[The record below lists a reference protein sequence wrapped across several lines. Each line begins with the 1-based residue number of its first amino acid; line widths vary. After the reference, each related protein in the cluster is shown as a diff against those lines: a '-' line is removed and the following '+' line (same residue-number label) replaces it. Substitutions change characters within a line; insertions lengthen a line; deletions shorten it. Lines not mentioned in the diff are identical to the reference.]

1 MSRIQEALCLAII
14 LLGIAVLAV
23 FEIIPEQVA
32 QFAPLAMVPR
42 PPGCCTWSVPS
53 TRASVAFR
61 FRVRT
66 QPRTVTSPPAGSL
79 PASACSTLTTVMA

>member
-32 QFAPLAMVPR
+32 QFAPLAMVPWIIR
-42 PPGCCTWSVPS
+42 
-53 TRASVAFR
+53 RN
-61 FRVRT
+61 
-66 QPRTVTSPPAGSL
+66 PACAARG
-79 PASACSTLTTVMA
+79 T